1 MKRLAEVGTQV
12 LHRRPLVNHRRH
24 MSRRLLDSV
33 AFYCSARPK
42 SYFFS
47 ATMSVLRLSET
58 TPTSAKELQTALALM
73 SQLAIGHL
81 LVLVFKSRR
90 RSVVEL
96 SDQFVKVQTYPV
108 HIIDVAAN
116 NSSLACRIKRFT
128 SRDSVLF
135 ILTCTSSSPVR
146 RRCFA
151 CVSRSYYS

>member
-1 MKRLAEVGTQV
+1 LKRLAEVRTQV
-12 LHRRPLVNHRRH
+12 LYRRPLVNHRRY
-24 MSRRLLDSV
+24 MSRRLLDSI

-47 ATMSVLRLSET
+47 ATISVLRLSET

-81 LVLVFKSRR
+81 LASVFKSQDGVDGAQRPVCE
-90 RSVVEL
+90 S
-96 SDQFVKVQTYPV
+96 SDTPV
-108 HIIDVAAN
+108 HIIDVAVN

-128 SRDSVLF
+128 SQDSVLF
-135 ILTCTSSSPVR
+135 ILTCMSSLPVR

-151 CVSRSYYS
+151 CVSRS